1 MRERRGQRKQKKKR
15 TYKQTSNQLRKNFW
29 ALSKFVKKPISFMHY
44 YLYEAFYSIQGVLDR
59 YSSTLF
65 T

>member
-1 MRERRGQRKQKKKR
+1 MRERRGQKKKR
-15 TYKQTSNQLRKNFW
+15 TYKQTSSQLLKNFR